1 MRMKDY
7 YSILGV
13 PRNATQEEIKEAYK
27 RLAKKY
33 HPDRNPGDKTAEEKF
48 KEINEAYQVLSDPQ
62 KRAQYDRALEFG
74 FNAFG
79 REWKGGFNFD
89 FSDFNF
95 SNLGDI
101 FETISDFFEGST
113 TINIPEK
120 GEDIELEREITLED
134 IIHGRSIEVGYTRL
148 QPCSVCGGKGYRT
161 GRSGVCGTCG
171 GKGYVKASHGLFSL
185 KQTCP
190 TCKGTGKWGS
200 FCSSC
205 IEGRVQGYERITVK
219 IPKGVRDGE
228 KLRVQGKGN
237 AGRFGGEAGDLYIK
251 IKVLPHPLFEV
262 DGNDIIYQLPIS
274 IFDAVLGKE
283 VEVPTLEGKISL
295 KIPPGTDSG
304 TKLRIKEKGLPDRN
318 GRRGDMFVQI
328 KITVPKNLSEEEK
341 RAFEKLRET
350 LSKNGKI

>member
-341 RAFEKLRET
+341 RAFEKLKET

>member
-304 TKLRIKEKGLPDRN
+304 TKLRIKERGLPDRN

-341 RAFEKLRET
+341 RAFEKLKET

>member
-237 AGRFGGEAGDLYIK
+237 AGRFGGEPGDLYIK

-274 IFDAVLGKE
+274 LFDAVLGKE

-341 RAFEKLRET
+341 RAFEKLKET

>member
-274 IFDAVLGKE
+274 LFDAVLGKE

-304 TKLRIKEKGLPDRN
+304 TKLRIKERGLPDRN

-341 RAFEKLRET
+341 RAFEKLKET